1 MKKIVLDILT
11 SLKNKLNNKGSTTI
25 LILIILSTIIS
36 ITIMLV
42 NTSENKAKSGMQR
55 SMLTLSSRSVLSEY
69 SKTLKDEYGIF
80 AFDLTTKEISDKIKF
95 YIKSN
100 TKINPKINRLTIDRY
115 MLTNTQNFE
124 NQIVEYSKF
133 AFVDHIINKDKKPTN
148 DRKGDRVLKNQR
160 VISILPSKNIKGNSL
175 NISDIAEAM
184 KDIDGL
190 FDKGKKTV
198 LGNMY
203 ILNMFNNRAEDN
215 GDTFFKHEVE
225 YIISGKLDDQK
236 NYKSVRRKIVLV
248 RNMIN
253 LAVIYNTPELK
264 GEVLTMAALAGVGV
278 EIAIPIIAEAWA
290 LIEAENDMKIL
301 ENGGKV
307 PILKNKDTWATD
319 IKSIIENE
327 EDKYIDNNSQTGMD
341 YRDYL
346 HVLLYFTDKELR
358 YLRTMDLM
366 QINIQGKY
374 DETFNINLAATGFSY
389 DINIDKN
396 RYKYDEKY

>member
-11 SLKNKLNNKGSTTI
+11 CLKNKLNNKGSTTI

-148 DRKGDRVLKNQR
+148 DRKGDRV
-160 VISILPSKNIKGNSL
+160 
-175 NISDIAEAM
+175 
-184 KDIDGL
+184 
-190 FDKGKKTV
+190 
-198 LGNMY
+198 
-203 ILNMFNNRAEDN
+203 
-215 GDTFFKHEVE
+215 
-225 YIISGKLDDQK
+225 
-236 NYKSVRRKIVLV
+236 
-248 RNMIN
+248 
-253 LAVIYNTPELK
+253 
-264 GEVLTMAALAGVGV
+264 
-278 EIAIPIIAEAWA
+278 
-290 LIEAENDMKIL
+290 
-301 ENGGKV
+301 
-307 PILKNKDTWATD
+307 
-319 IKSIIENE
+319 
-327 EDKYIDNNSQTGMD
+327 
-341 YRDYL
+341 
-346 HVLLYFTDKELR
+346 
-358 YLRTMDLM
+358 
-366 QINIQGKY
+366 
-374 DETFNINLAATGFSY
+374 
-389 DINIDKN
+389 
-396 RYKYDEKY
+396 